1 LPADNPEL
9 PINEFPKMNRPHV
22 SALCLSLLLGLAAGA
37 GAAEP
42 QKKPAA
48 KPAAKT
54 KAKAPAKKAEPA
66 PAPDE
71 PLNEGQLAAAQ
82 RVLTGRADCEYKQ
95 AVDVE
100 PAAGQPGHFDVR
112 FGKQTYHMVP
122 EETTTGAVR
131 LHDKR
136 ADVVWLQIPVKS
148 MMMDQK
154 AGRRL
159 VDGCQHPQQ
168 RAAVEAVEQA
178 RVAAT
183 AANVAASAA
192 GNAATA
198 ATAAAAQPA
207 TAMAASAAEKAAA
220 AASAAAA
227 AASAAIPGNTIGVG
241 QPTAPKQ

>member
-1 LPADNPEL
+1 
-9 PINEFPKMNRPHV
+9 MNRPAL
-22 SALCLSLLLGLAAGA
+22 SALCLSLLLGATLGA

-42 QKKPAA
+42 PQKKAAA
-48 KPAAKT
+48 KPAA

-66 PAPDE
+66 PAPDA
-71 PLNEGQLAAAQ
+71 PLNDAQLAAAQ
-82 RVLTGRADCEYKQ
+82 RVFTGRADCEFRQ

-100 PAAGQPGHFDVR
+100 PVSGQPGHFDVR
-112 FGKQTYHMVP
+112 FGKRSFRMVP

-136 ADVVWLQIPVKS
+136 TDVVWLQIPAKS
-148 MMMDQK
+148 MMMDNK
-154 AGRRL
+154 AGHRL

-178 RVAAT
+178 RVAAA
-183 AANVAASAA
+183 AANTAASAA

-207 TAMAASAAEKAAA
+207 TQAAASAAQQAAVAASVAAA
-220 AASAAAA
+220 AASAAM
-227 AASAAIPGNTIGVG
+227 PGNSLGVG
-241 QPTAPKQ
+241 QPAAPKQ